1 MARNDFR
8 VYPEN
13 GRWHFTII
21 NVFEGSAGVSSPIY
35 ESQADHPQGYESE
48 EEAKKKAIEYINLH
62 S

>member
-1 MARNDFR
+1 MASNDVR

-21 NVFEGSAGVSSPIY
+21 KLMEGSAGASSPIY

-48 EEAKKKAIEYINLH
+48 EEAKKKAIEYKNLP